1 MREFFSWIISLLR
14 ITDHNFEWVRST
26 TNGSN
31 PHFSLFSETGDFASV
46 CEQFINSGTFF
57 SLIISLKYNWSIRLI
72 VWFANSKYIAATGH
86 SRPPI
91 AVRKASKAAFNV
103 GGLNWT
109 AYFTDIIKM
118 PLKNSQKHYFFA
130 NVFFFQ
136 TLKWKS
142 HVPHYLQ
149 IPPSISPGPHLPDFS
164 NNTQGSLHAPPP
176 IIRGSD
182 RGDRPPSMSYSTPTN
197 VGPPLYDNKPGMIGP
212 NPFRRV

>member
-130 NVFFFQ
+130 NVFF
-136 TLKWKS
+136 S
-142 HVPHYLQ
+142 
-149 IPPSISPGPHLPDFS
+149 
-164 NNTQGSLHAPPP
+164 NTQNEKVMSL
-176 IIRGSD
+176 IICRFHLLYPLDHTCQISVTT
-182 RGDRPPSMSYSTPTN
+182 PKVLSM
-197 VGPPLYDNKPGMIGP
+197 L
-212 NPFRRV
+212 RHQ